1 MANVWKHRFRY
12 VILLIGWLALTS
24 ISSNS
29 LVFNLA
35 QVCMAPS
42 SHKNET
48 TTETHSTVID
58 YTPKEIS
65 LINGALALGIT
76 VFTIP
81 CTMSFTRYGM
91 RWPLFFAGMLS
102 ALSTALMPLATMYNL
117 YAVLICRVVQGIA
130 YAANLPAIGRLCSQW
145 SSLKQAGMFVSVLT
159 SYMALSSGLTN
170 AVGGKICESQFGWP
184 MVYYAH
190 AAVCIMIFA
199 IWIVIYDD
207 TPTNSSKVSPK
218 ELSKIQMNKTHTEI
232 HGDKRSPPYRYL
244 LTDLVVYVIWLCA
257 LAEFFITVFL
267 TLYSPYYIRNV
278 LHYSIEMTGYYSAIS
293 RIAQVPF
300 RLIFGYAS
308 DKIKFLNDDLKLIV
322 FNSIA
327 LGGAALSLIGLAF
340 VPEQHPI
347 VGVILLTTI
356 SIVQGSVSAGF
367 FKCAVLYGRQYSQ
380 FIIGNCQLIKCATLF
395 LAPLS
400 VAIFVSNSADQH
412 QWRVIFLISGIGAFI
427 INLLF
432 CKLSQAS
439 PASYTAENFFET
451 HPEKQINKLEMSD
464 LK

>member
-12 VILLIGWLALTS
+12 VILIIGWLALTS

-42 SHKNET
+42 SHKNATIEIQ
-48 TTETHSTVID
+48 STVID
-58 YTPKEIS
+58 YTPREIS

-91 RWPLFFAGMLS
+91 RWPLFFAGILS
-102 ALSTALMPLATMYNL
+102 AISTALMPLATMYNL
-117 YAVLICRVVQGIA
+117 YAV
-130 YAANLPAIGRLCSQW
+130 YRLCCQSA
-145 SSLKQAGMFVSVLT
+145 SDRKIMFSMEFAET
-159 SYMALSSGLTN
+159 SRNICYFLYGAF
-170 AVGGKICESQFGWP
+170 KICESRFGWP

-190 AAVCIMIFA
+190 TAVCVMIFA

-207 TPTNSSKVSPK
+207 TPTKSSKVSPK

-380 FIIGNCQLIKCATLF
+380 FIIGNCQLIKCGTLF

-412 QWRVIFLISGIGAFI
+412 QWRVIFLISGISAFI

-439 PASYTAENFFET
+439 PASYTSENFFDS